1 MKINDLTLY
10 DPQKEKIRFGKIGD
24 GGYVGVNV
32 PCSLLLS
39 GGIGGDISFELAIE
53 QSYKCKCILFDMF
66 TRGVCAKRYGSLD
79 KFLDIENLKS
89 SSSYQNLNFVEKWIS
104 DKNDNEYTNLSEEL
118 EALTEQSDVFLKLD
132 IEGPEYDF
140 FKSVSINNLN
150 KVNQIFVEFHKINQ
164 AYKSEKWNVFSKINQ
179 THRLIHIHGNNCGK
193 RPLVNIDGLSLPKAV
208 ELTYLHKKFL
218 NTPTINKQPLP
229 LTGIDYPNNYRYEEY
244 DLNFFPF
251 VDGAID
257 P

>member
-1 MKINDLTLY
+1 MMKIYDLTVY
-10 DPQKEKIRFGKIGD
+10 DPQKEKIRFGKIED
-24 GGYVGVNV
+24 GGYVGINV

-39 GGIGGDISFELAIE
+39 GGIGPEISFELDME
-53 QSYKCKCILFDMF
+53 KSYKCKCIIFDMF
-66 TRGVCAKRYGSLD
+66 TRGYCGKQFGSLD
-79 KFLDIENLKS
+79 KFLDDKNLKS

-132 IEGPEYDF
+132 IEGAEYDF

-150 KVNQIFVEFHKINQ
+150 KINQIFVEFHEIGQ

-179 THRLIHIHGNNCGK
+179 THRLIHVHGNNCGR
-193 RPLVNIDGLSLPKAV
+193 RPFVKIDDLSLPKTL

-218 NTPTINKQPLP
+218 NTPTINKKPLP
-229 LTGIDYPNNYRYEEY
+229 LTGIDYPNNSRLEEY

-251 VDGAID
+251 VDIR
-257 P
+257 